1 MARSRLVLLAAA
13 CVLPLTLAACGG
25 GGGASE
31 QRQQLLEELRTEM
44 ADSGAPETMITCV
57 EELLNGLSDDEI
69 NQLAE
74 DTPTD
79 ETKTKVEDG
88 LMACA
93 TAEVG

>member
-1 MARSRLVLLAAA
+1 MNRSRLAVLAVA
-13 CVLPLTLAACGG
+13 CLLPLTLAACGG
-25 GGGASE
+25 GSASD
-31 QRQQLLEELRTEM
+31 QRAQLLEELRTEM
-44 ADSGAPETMITCV
+44 AGSGAPESMITCV

-69 NQLAE
+69 SQLAE

-93 TAEVG
+93 TAAVG